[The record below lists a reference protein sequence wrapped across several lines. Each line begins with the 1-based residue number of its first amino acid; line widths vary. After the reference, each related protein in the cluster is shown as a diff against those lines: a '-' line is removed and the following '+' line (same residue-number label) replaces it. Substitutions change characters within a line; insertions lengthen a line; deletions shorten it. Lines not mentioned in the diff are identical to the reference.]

1 MEKIG
6 LFGGSF
12 NPVHLEHINIAK
24 NAIKEL
30 NLDRLIIMP
39 TFIPP
44 HKDTVLASPEDRLNM
59 LKLAF
64 NNIDKVEVSDY
75 EINKK
80 GTSFTYLTVEYLKEK
95 YDCELYFIMGEDLIA
110 TFDSWKSPDKI
121 VEKAQIVSLSRD
133 NYTIDFDKVQKDFFN
148 KYGKSFIKL
157 TYNGKNYSSTR
168 IRVFSAL
175 GLPIDNLTDKKVAKY
190 IQDNGLYKEEKHLGY
205 IEYIKKALPTKRLM
219 HTASVIDT
227 ALRRAS
233 ENGLDKDKVFLAGLL
248 HDMAKYVDYTKVS
261 GFTVPE
267 DMPDKVIHAF
277 LGAYL
282 LENNIKFDDLEII
295 EAVRYHTTGKPNMS
309 KLTKLIFIADMVED
323 FRVYEGVDYLR
334 ECYEKYDLDSCLVEC
349 LKEEIIHLKRKNL
362 PIYRLTLEAYEY
374 YKNLGE

>member
-121 VEKAQIVSLSRD
+121 VEKAQIVALSRD
-133 NYTIDFDKVQKDFFN
+133 NYTIDFDKVQKDFFYTN
-148 KYGKSFIKL
+148 TLFEKMVHRSMSMPYFI
-157 TYNGKNYSSTR
+157 
-168 IRVFSAL
+168 
-175 GLPIDNLTDKKVAKY
+175 
-190 IQDNGLYKEEKHLGY
+190 
-205 IEYIKKALPTKRLM
+205 
-219 HTASVIDT
+219 
-227 ALRRAS
+227 
-233 ENGLDKDKVFLAGLL
+233 
-248 HDMAKYVDYTKVS
+248 
-261 GFTVPE
+261 
-267 DMPDKVIHAF
+267 
-277 LGAYL
+277 
-282 LENNIKFDDLEII
+282 
-295 EAVRYHTTGKPNMS
+295 
-309 KLTKLIFIADMVED
+309 
-323 FRVYEGVDYLR
+323 FR
-334 ECYEKYDLDSCLVEC
+334 S
-349 LKEEIIHLKRKNL
+349 
-362 PIYRLTLEAYEY
+362 
-374 YKNLGE
+374 

>member
-24 NAIKEL
+24 SAIKEL

-64 NNIDKVEVSDY
+64 KWEDKIQVSDY

-80 GTSFTYLTVEYLKEK
+80 GTSYTYSTVEYLKNK
-95 YDCELYFIMGEDLIA
+95 YDCQIYFIMGEDLIA
-110 TFDSWKSPDKI
+110 TFDSWKNPDKI
-121 VEKAQIVSLSRD
+121 VKNAEIVALSRD
-133 NYTIDFDKVQKDFFN
+133 NYTVDFDKVQKDFIN
-148 KYGKSFIKL
+148 RYGKKFIKL
-157 TYNGKNYSSTR
+157 SYQGKGYSSTR

-175 GLPIDNLTDKKVAKY
+175 GLPLDDLTKKEVANY
-190 IQDNGLYKEEKHLGY
+190 IEENNLYKEEKHLGY

-227 ALRRAS
+227 ALRKAS

-248 HDMAKYVDYTKVS
+248 HDMAKYVDYTKIENFS
-261 GFTVPE
+261 VPE

-277 LGAYL
+277 LGAHL
-282 LENNIKFDDLEII
+282 LENNLKIEDSEII
-295 EAVRYHTTGKPNMS
+295 EAVRYHTTGKPDMS

-323 FRVYEGVDYLR
+323 FRSYDGVDQLR
-334 ECYEKYDLDSCLVEC
+334 ECYEKYDLDSCLREC
-349 LKEEIIHLKRKNL
+349 LKEEIIHLQRKNQ

>member
-1 MEKIG
+1 M
-6 LFGGSF
+6 
-12 NPVHLEHINIAK
+12 
-24 NAIKEL
+24 
-30 NLDRLIIMP
+30 
-39 TFIPP
+39 
-44 HKDTVLASPEDRLNM
+44 
-59 LKLAF
+59 
-64 NNIDKVEVSDY
+64 
-75 EINKK
+75 
-80 GTSFTYLTVEYLKEK
+80 
-95 YDCELYFIMGEDLIA
+95 
-110 TFDSWKSPDKI
+110 
-121 VEKAQIVSLSRD
+121 
-133 NYTIDFDKVQKDFFN
+133 
-148 KYGKSFIKL
+148 
-157 TYNGKNYSSTR
+157 
-168 IRVFSAL
+168 FSAL
-175 GLPIDNLTDKKVAKY
+175 GLPLDDLTDKKVANY
-190 IQDNGLYKEEKHLGY
+190 IESNNLYKEEKHLGY
-205 IEYIKKALPTKRLM
+205 IEYIKNALPTKRLM

-261 GFTVPE
+261 GFSVPE

-282 LENNIKFDDLEII
+282 LENNFKFDDSEII

-323 FRVYEGVDYLR
+323 FRSYEGVDYLR

-349 LKEEIIHLKRKNL
+349 LREEIIHLKRKNL